1 MFEGQ
6 RNRRLWLEAAIVF
19 AAWAVFGLL
28 VANQSSMLSAL
39 GGRQMP
45 WFEPSL

>member
-1 MFEGQ
+1 MGVEH
-6 RNRRLWLEAAIVF
+6 RNRRRGLEVALIF

-39 GGRQMP
+39 AGLWNRP
-45 WFEPSL
+45 